1 LTLVYHIGDVSY
13 LFRSSYSER
22 DTMTT
27 SRSPR
32 KTVSITL
39 DRVKSEIERIL
50 PDMVKV
56 RHTLHQNPEIALG
69 EFDTSTL
76 IRKVLKEARIE
87 VLKPFLETD
96 VVAMVRGK
104 RPGRNVTLR
113 ADIDALPLIEKT
125 GLPYASKRQGF
136 MHACGHDGHTAMV
149 LGAALLLNKLKEDLS
164 GSVRFVFQPGEEIVA
179 AGKQLVDRGALRD
192 PRPDAVFAVHAWAGM
207 PVGAVASKPGAL
219 LAASDFFKIEVK
231 GKGAH
236 GSRPEDSID
245 PILTAAR
252 IIESLQSV
260 VSREVSSSEPAVLSV
275 CRIAG
280 GTNGNV
286 IPDCVEIEGTTR
298 YLKPELKQ
306 KMARAIKRIVKGV
319 CDSMGASFSLKYD
332 SPYIP
337 TINDEAMVALGK
349 KVALRVLGRGNW
361 FDLTLPSM
369 GAEDFSYY
377 LRKHPGAMFRLG
389 VGEKSAA
396 LHNSHFDFNDR
407 AMGPG
412 ILFLVSLAL
421 EALQ

>member
-1 LTLVYHIGDVSY
+1 
-13 LFRSSYSER
+13 
-22 DTMTT
+22 MTT
-27 SRSPR
+27 SRTTQKALP
-32 KTVSITL
+32 ITL
-39 DRVKSEIERIL
+39 DRLKSEVNRVL
-50 PDMVKV
+50 PDMVKA
-56 RHTLHQNPEIALG
+56 RHTIHQNPEIALN
-69 EFDTSTL
+69 EFDTSAF
-76 IRKVLKEARIE
+76 IRKRLKEERIE

-113 ADIDALPLIEKT
+113 ADIDALPLLEKT
-125 GLPYASKRQGF
+125 GLPYASKRKGF

-149 LGAALLLNKLKEDLS
+149 LGAALLLKRMREEIS

-179 AGKQLVDRGALRD
+179 AGKRLVDRGALRN
-192 PRPDAVFAVHAWAGM
+192 PAPDAVFAVHAWAGM
-207 PVGAVASKPGAL
+207 PVGAVASKPGVL
-219 LAASDFFKIEVK
+219 LAASDFFTIEVK

-236 GSRPEDSID
+236 GSRPEDAID

-252 IIESLQSV
+252 IIEALQSV
-260 VSREVSSSEPAVLSV
+260 VSREVSSLDTVVVSV

-280 GTNGNV
+280 GTNGNI
-286 IPDCVEIEGTTR
+286 IPDSVGIEGTTR
-298 YLKPELKQ
+298 YLKAELKQ
-306 KMARAIKRIVKGV
+306 KIASAIRRIVKGV
-319 CDSMGASFSLKYD
+319 CDSTGASFSLKYD

-337 TINDEAMVALGK
+337 TINDEAMVTLGK
-349 KVALRVLGRGNW
+349 KVATRVLGRGKW

-377 LRKHPGAMFRLG
+377 LRRHPGAMFRLG

-421 EALQ
+421 EALHQER